1 MVFLWRGD
9 IVARFKDE
17 TNRFNDIYINIGIK
31 IGYYRRIRGYT
42 QAQLAERA
50 KISSGYLSQVE
61 APGMAVAISL
71 ETLLSLAEALE
82 VPPAKLFEFED
93 I

>member
-1 MVFLWRGD
+1 MAKL
-9 IVARFKDE
+9 KDGA
-17 TNRFNDIYINIGIK
+17 NRFTDTYINIGIK

-42 QAQLAERA
+42 QAQLAEKA
-50 KISSGYLSQVE
+50 DISPGYLSQVE

-82 VPPAKLFEFED
+82 IPPTKFLEFED
-93 I
+93 L

>member
-1 MVFLWRGD
+1 MSPD
-9 IVARFKDE
+9 
-17 TNRFNDIYINIGIK
+17 
-31 IGYYRRIRGYT
+31 
-42 QAQLAERA
+42 
-50 KISSGYLSQVE
+50 YLSQVE

-82 VPPAKLFEFED
+82 VPPAKLLEFED

>member
-1 MVFLWRGD
+1 MSRAKRNSNKYTDV
-9 IVARFKDE
+9 
-17 TNRFNDIYINIGIK
+17 YIQIGIK
-31 IGYYRRIRGYT
+31 IGYYRRLQGFT

-50 KISSGYLSQVE
+50 DISAGYLSQIE

-71 ETLLSLAEALE
+71 EMLLTIAEALRI
-82 VPPAKLFEFED
+82 PPSKLLELDE